1 MNLYVLKRQ
10 RKNNMSL
17 LKYKKR
23 ARLRRSLKTRCKLK
37 SLNMLRLIIHRTSRH
52 MYAQIIDSK
61 TNRVLISASTVERVI
76 QRKISTY
83 TGNKIASSYIGFT
96 IANRALQ
103 KNIKVVAFDRSGFK
117 YHGRIAVLAKS
128 ARQAGLKF

>member
-117 YHGRIAVLAKS
+117 YHGRVKALAEA
-128 ARQAGLKF
+128 ARENGLEF